1 MIILYSTE
9 QYNLTLLGVNEVIEM
24 KKNKEKTP
32 KLAKPKFSAFD
43 IAFKVITIAL
53 SIATF
58 PVVYF
63 LSLVYIEIGSPT
75 VVGNL
80 IGLVSG
86 CEADVSSITY
96 EKLSIKKMIELFE
109 PFAGSAESVNVWQNE
124 YLRPAIIS
132 AIFLALALVIALVIF
147 VTVIIIRDERIIM
160 LLSAIG
166 LVSTIISSIIFTE
179 SFAAPIISRDV
190 SISQLIGV
198 EGFLVNL
205 ALTFVGRIVTLRLDT
220 GFYAVMF
227 LMVGILAWSF
237 CAYIVNL
244 EDRQK
249 QKDIK
254 KVKKSTKK

>member
-1 MIILYSTE
+1 
-9 QYNLTLLGVNEVIEM
+9 M

-43 IAFKVITIAL
+43 IVYKVITIAL

-80 IGLVSG
+80 MGLISG
-86 CEADVSSITY
+86 CEAKVSNVTY

-109 PFAGSAESVNVWQNE
+109 PFAGSTESVNLWENE
-124 YLRPAIIS
+124 HLRPAIIS
-132 AIFLALALVIALVIF
+132 AALLAFTLVIALVIV
-147 VTVIIIRDERIIM
+147 VTVIFTKNEKVIM
-160 LLSAIG
+160 ILSAVGI
-166 LVSTIISSIIFTE
+166 VSAIISSIIFTE

-220 GFYAVMF
+220 GFYAVLF

-237 CAYIVNL
+237 CVYIVNI

-249 QKDIK
+249 QKDLK
-254 KVKKSTKK
+254 KVKKSAKK